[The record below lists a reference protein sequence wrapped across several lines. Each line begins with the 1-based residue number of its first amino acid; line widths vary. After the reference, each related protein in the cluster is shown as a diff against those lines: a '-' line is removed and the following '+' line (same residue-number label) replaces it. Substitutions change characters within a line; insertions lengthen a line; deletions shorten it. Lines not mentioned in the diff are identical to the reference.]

1 VYCRFY
7 KQHKKH
13 KGRVN
18 RMLSQQTVNIIKST
32 VPVLEVHGVA
42 ITTTFYKNLFEAHPE
57 LLNIFNHANQ
67 AKGRQ
72 QTALANT
79 VYAAAVHIDNLAAI
93 IPVVKQIGQK
103 HVSLGIKPEH
113 YPIVG
118 EHLLGA
124 IKEVLGDAATDEIIN
139 AWAEAYGVI
148 ADAFISVEEEMYVA
162 TESKKGG
169 WRFFKDFVITN
180 KVEESENITSFYMK
194 PADGAV
200 IPTYEPGQFITIRV
214 SVPGEEYLMNRQYSL
229 SKAADSESFRISVKK
244 EDENNP
250 EGKVSVHLHNN
261 VNVGDTVELTA
272 PAGDFVLDLEKT
284 TPVTFISGGVGITPM
299 MSMFESVAKNQ
310 SNRSV
315 SFIYSAR
322 NENLHPFDKDIRAL
336 IETMEDAKY
345 LALYSETGDGFITKD
360 VLATSA
366 IQNGDVYVC
375 GPAGFMEAMINHLL
389 ELGYSQ
395 EQIHYEF
402 FGPALQ
408 LELVNA

>member
-1 VYCRFY
+1 
-7 KQHKKH
+7 
-13 KGRVN
+13 
-18 RMLSQQTVNIIKST
+18 MLSQQTIDIVKST
-32 VPVLEVHGVA
+32 AHVLEVKGTE
-42 ITTTFYKNLFEAHPE
+42 ITTVFYKNLFAAHPE

-72 QTALANT
+72 QTALANA

-93 IPVVKQIGQK
+93 IPAVKQIGQK

-124 IKEVLGDAATDEIIN
+124 IKEVLGDAATDDIIN

-148 ADAFISVEEEMYVA
+148 ANAFIGIEEEMYVA
-162 TESKKGG
+162 AESKEGG
-169 WRFFKDFVITN
+169 WRFFKNFTVVN
-180 KVEESENITSFYMK
+180 KVKESDNITSFYLK
-194 PADGAV
+194 PADGKV
-200 IPTYEPGQFITIRV
+200 LPSYKPGQFITIRV
-214 SVPGEEYLMNRQYSL
+214 SVPGEKYLLNRQYSL
-229 SKAADSESFRISVKK
+229 SKAADNETFRISVKK

-272 PAGDFVLDLEKT
+272 PAGEFVLDPEKT
-284 TPVTFISGGVGITPM
+284 TPATFLSGGVGITPM
-299 MSMFESVAKNQ
+299 MSMFETIAKNQ
-310 SNRSV
+310 PNRPV

-322 NENLHPFDKDIRAL
+322 NENLHPFDKDIRTL
-336 IETMEDAKY
+336 METMDDAKY
-345 LALYSETGDGFITKD
+345 VSLYSDSDEFISKD
-360 VLATSA
+360 ALKEYAR
-366 IQNGDVYVC
+366 IDGDVYIC
-375 GPAGFMEAMINHLL
+375 GPVGFMEAMINYLF
-389 ELGYSQ
+389 ELGYSN

-408 LELVNA
+408 LELVEA